1 MINGAIVAISL
12 QDLLMQTE
20 DERALQARTIRS
32 RLDELMD
39 RLEIRFPIYLMLT
52 KSDMVPGFSDFL
64 RKLIAMI
71 ASRCGVSLP
80 DATNPNQ
87 GPNFDFLHQE
97 LQNYPPSVRP
107 CVGAYACRAGY

>member
-1 MINGAIVAISL
+1 MGGFLDLLKRHRRRRPINGAIVAISL

-52 KSDMVPGFSDFL
+52 KSDMVPGFSDF
-64 RKLIAMI
+64 
-71 ASRCGVSLP
+71 CG
-80 DATNPNQ
+80 N
-87 GPNFDFLHQE
+87 
-97 LQNYPPSVRP
+97 
-107 CVGAYACRAGY
+107 